1 MSDFDDQEI
10 EVEAEEVLIT
20 QEPVELYKILKLANL
35 VDGGGQAK
43 HLIGEGYVAV
53 NGELEFRKRR
63 KTYDGDVV
71 QVGDQFFVVML
82 ADEEAI
88 AAANYDASLQAA
100 QDSEITDEVYESE
113 TTEDVVPAPAANE
126 AVEQQANDT
135 EAAVKPGK
143 KGRKSI
149 DFF

>member
-82 ADEEAI
+82 ADEEVI
-88 AAANYDASLQAA
+88 AAASYDASLQAV
-100 QDSEITDEVYESE
+100 QESEITDDVFESE
-113 TTEDVVPAPAANE
+113 PIEDVVPTPAANE
-126 AVEQQANDT
+126 AVEQQTKDAED
-135 EAAVKPGK
+135 AVKPGK

>member
-113 TTEDVVPAPAANE
+113 TTEDVVPAPAAKE
-126 AVEQQANDT
+126 AVEQQANDAQA
-135 EAAVKPGK
+135 EVKPGK

>member
-82 ADEEAI
+82 ADVEAI

-100 QDSEITDEVYESE
+100 HDSEITDEVYESE

-126 AVEQQANDT
+126 AVEQQANDAQA
-135 EAAVKPGK
+135 EVKPGK

>member
-100 QDSEITDEVYESE
+100 QDSEITDEVFESE
-113 TTEDVVPAPAANE
+113 PIEDVVPTAAANE
-126 AVEQQANDT
+126 AVEQQTKDAEDA
-135 EAAVKPGK
+135 EKPGK

>member
-71 QVGDQFFVVML
+71 QVGEQFFVVML

>member
-100 QDSEITDEVYESE
+100 QSSEITDEVLESE
-113 TTEDVVPAPAANE
+113 PIEDVVPTAAANK
-126 AVEQQANDT
+126 AVEQQTKDT
-135 EAAVKPGK
+135 EDAEKPGK

>member
-71 QVGDQFFVVML
+71 QVGEQFFVVML

-113 TTEDVVPAPAANE
+113 TTEDVAPTPAANE

>member
-100 QDSEITDEVYESE
+100 QDSEITDEVLESE
-113 TTEDVVPAPAANE
+113 PIEDVVPTAAANK
-126 AVEQQANDT
+126 AVEQQTKDT
-135 EAAVKPGK
+135 EDAEKPGK